1 MYIIFIIAFIILAIV
16 LTVIFVKNNSVFK
29 NTLWH
34 FKKCNVIVAGKKGS
48 GKDLFFQKIIN
59 KRKEVYYGNIPYGGK
74 HKKVKLIDYN
84 IKDKENNILTYDNF
98 LRDKIFKSKR
108 KFIEGADH
116 YISEGGVLLPSHM
129 DSTLHKRYPSLPIY
143 YALSRHLYNSNIHVN
158 LQNFERLWKPLR
170 EQSDFFVYVHKTIK
184 LPFILLTIYST
195 YDKYDSAVS
204 RLSPPKTRIL
214 NKYSKAEIDI
224 YKATNGDIR
233 KGWICQ
239 LKKNVKYNT
248 RYFETLLLKGPR
260 KKQK

>member
-1 MYIIFIIAFIILAIV
+1 MAIVIIIGLLILSIILI
-16 LTVIFVKNNSVFK
+16 VIFVKNYSVFK

-59 KRKEVYYGNIPYGGK
+59 KRKEIYYANIPYGNK
-74 HKKVKLIDYN
+74 YKLIKLTDYN
-84 IKDKENNILTYDNF
+84 IKDKEGHVLTYDNF
-98 LRDKIFKSKR
+98 LNDKIFKSKR

-158 LQNFERLWKPLR
+158 LQNFVRLWKPLR
-170 EQSDFFVYVHKTIK
+170 EQSDFYVYVHRTIK
-184 LPFILLTIYST
+184 LPFMFLTIYST
-195 YDKYDSAVS
+195 YDKYESAEQ
-204 RLSPPKTRIL
+204 RLSPPKVRML

-224 YKATNGDIR
+224 YKATHGDIR
-233 KGWICQ
+233 RGWILQ
-239 LKKNVKYNT
+239 FKKNVKYNT
-248 RYFETLLLKGPR
+248 RYFETQLLKGRR
-260 KKQK
+260 K